1 AGSLR
6 GGRRGAA
13 LGAAG
18 FAAAGPRCE
27 DAGPRGGVGPR
38 GGCGGVRIK
47 AQNRLGSRKTPR
59 QPLAAWRLGFWQ
71 PDSSMLID
79 VHAHFYH
86 DRSPRADWRERHA
99 SRLAAGEQIGITI
112 HVASILGSWGRASPT
127 YFPSP
132 ADLPYGNDAL
142 LALAREH
149 PHRVRGYV

>member
-1 AGSLR
+1 GALGLAVATSAAMAWPSGPGEGRRRWARASRAGSLR

-59 QPLAAWRLGFWQ
+59 QPLAAWRLGF
-71 PDSSMLID
+71 
-79 VHAHFYH
+79 
-86 DRSPRADWRERHA
+86 
-99 SRLAAGEQIGITI
+99 
-112 HVASILGSWGRASPT
+112 
-127 YFPSP
+127 
-132 ADLPYGNDAL
+132 
-142 LALAREH
+142 
-149 PHRVRGYV
+149 